1 MKLLI
6 QRVTSASVEVEKK
19 VVGQINNG
27 ILVFLGVGKDDSE
40 AEVDYLVEKLIN
52 LRVFAED
59 DPSTGSGQVKHFEKS
74 LLEVNGEVLVVS
86 QSRCT
91 AVAKRGEDLTFSILP
106 GLKRQR
112 SCMINLSVN

>member
-52 LRVFAED
+52 LRVFEIGRAH
-59 DPSTGSGQVKHFEKS
+59 V
-74 LLEVNGEVLVVS
+74 
-86 QSRCT
+86 
-91 AVAKRGEDLTFSILP
+91 
-106 GLKRQR
+106 
-112 SCMINLSVN
+112 